1 MDRGQFAVYQL
12 KNIPENRELRF
23 RPYKELLEKGIRIS
37 ISSYGKVYEGRL
49 EASDSPDNIRI
60 RLQRKLPRTFSGHS
74 LSVSD
79 VFVLNRD
86 DAITSYYL
94 EKQGFSILPD
104 FFRKSSAGTLINIDT
119 ADYRI
124 EGKEGMWLAYDSI
137 VVGGRE
143 FFLMERTD
151 SGFSDP
157 RVVLD
162 ETGRIA
168 VDDVHNG
175 FDDVVR
181 AKISQ
186 IVGEKESS
194 RPQPEQKVSLEN
206 WQKAYENG
214 EYLRSAEISGEQNYN
229 MIDGLMNNLPAK
241 PRVIGKRISVLD
253 RLHLKQARISA
264 KRNRPELQAAEEQ
277 EMERKQT

>member
-23 RPYKELLEKGIRIS
+23 RPYKELLGKGIRIS
-37 ISSYGKVYEGRL
+37 ISSYKKVYEGRL

-60 RLQRKLPRTFSGHS
+60 RLQRKLPRTFAGHS

-79 VFVLNRD
+79 VFVLDRD
-86 DAITSYYL
+86 GAIASYYL
-94 EKQGFSILPD
+94 EKQGFSIIPD
-104 FFRKSSAGTLINIDT
+104 FFGKSSGDTLITIDT

-157 RVVLD
+157 RVILD
-162 ETGRIA
+162 KTGRLV
-168 VDDVHNG
+168 VDNVYNG
-175 FDDVVR
+175 FDDAVK

-186 IVGEKESS
+186 TIGGKESS
-194 RPQPEQKVSLEN
+194 RPLPEQKVSLEN

-214 EYLRSAEISGEQNYN
+214 KYLRSAEISGEQNYN
-229 MIDGLMNNLPAK
+229 LIDGLMNNLPAK
-241 PRVIGKRISVLD
+241 PRMIGERISVLD

-264 KRNRPELQAAEEQ
+264 KRNRQELQVTEEQ
-277 EMERKQT
+277 EIERKQI

>member
-23 RPYKELLEKGIRIS
+23 RPYKELLEKNIRIS
-37 ISSYGKVYEGRL
+37 IDSYKKVYEGRL
-49 EASDSPDNIRI
+49 ESSDSPDNIRI
-60 RLQRKLPRTFSGHS
+60 RLQGKLPRTFAGHS

-79 VFVLNRD
+79 VFVLDRD
-86 DAITSYYL
+86 GAIASYYL
-94 EKQGFSILPD
+94 EKQGFSIIPD
-104 FFRKSSAGTLINIDT
+104 FFGKSSGDTLITIDT

-157 RVVLD
+157 RVILD

-168 VDDVHNG
+168 VDNVYNG
-175 FDDVVR
+175 FDDAVK

-186 IVGEKESS
+186 TIGGKESS
-194 RPQPEQKVSLEN
+194 RPLPEQKVSLEN

-229 MIDGLMNNLPAK
+229 LIDGLMNNLPAK
-241 PRVIGKRISVLD
+241 PRMIGERISVLD

-264 KRNRPELQAAEEQ
+264 KRNRPELQVTEGDRA
-277 EMERKQT
+277 